1 VFHAHRVSHA
11 GVGRD
16 RILIK
21 LATTWEMLR
30 ACEQLEKEG
39 IHCNMTLVFNLTQA
53 VAAAD
58 VGATLVS
65 PFVGRISD
73 W

>member
-1 VFHAHRVSHA
+1 MELTSRVIG
-11 GVGRD
+11 GV
-16 RILIK
+16 
-21 LATTWEMLR
+21 
-30 ACEQLEKEG
+30 QLESEG

-53 VAAAD
+53 AAAAD